1 MDESGFLSAAR
12 IAVVGLGL
20 MGGSLA
26 MALHGQCAALYG
38 VDPDPQAVALAIEK
52 RIVDRAACD
61 PAGLLPDADVIIL
74 AAPVRAILSELRRLP
89 DLHPGQAVVFDLGST
104 KRRIVE
110 AMQVLPDRFD
120 PIGGHPMCGKEKG
133 SLANAEAGLFRDAP
147 FALTPLGRTS
157 QRARRLARALALAL
171 GARPLELDAET
182 HDAWV
187 GATSHLPYLVANAL
201 AAAVPPEARPM
212 AGPGLRSTTR
222 LAPSP
227 STMMLDILTTNRD
240 HILAA
245 LAGYRHRLDAL
256 ESALQT
262 GDDAGLLA
270 ALADGAA
277 NYHRL
282 TAEGEAQ

>member
-1 MDESGFLSAAR
+1 MDESGFLSTAR
-12 IAVVGLGL
+12 IAILGLGL

-26 MALHGQCAALYG
+26 MALRGHCAALYG
-38 VDPDPQAVALAIEK
+38 VDPDPDTVALALEK
-52 RIVDRAACD
+52 QIVDRAACE
-61 PAGLLPDADVIIL
+61 PAALLPTADVIVL

-104 KRRIVE
+104 KRRILE
-110 AMQVLPDRFD
+110 AMQALPARFD

-133 SLANAEAGLFRDAP
+133 SLANADAGLFRGAA
-147 FALTPLGRTS
+147 FALTPLARTS
-157 QRARRLARALALAL
+157 PHARRLAQALALAV

-187 GATSHLPYLVANAL
+187 GATSHLPFLVSNAL
-201 AAAVPPEARPM
+201 AAAVPAEARPLV
-212 AGPGLRSTTR
+212 GPGLRSATR

-227 STMMLDILTTNRD
+227 SAMILDILTTNRD

-245 LAGYRHRLDAL
+245 VANFRLRLDAL

-262 GDDAGLLA
+262 GDDAGLQA
-270 ALADGAA
+270 ALAEGAA
-277 NYHRL
+277 NYRRL
-282 TAEGEAQ
+282 TAERENL

>member
-1 MDESGFLSAAR
+1 MDESGFISAAR

-38 VDPDPQAVALAIEK
+38 VDPDASAVSLARQK
-52 RIVDRAACD
+52 GIVDRAACD
-61 PAGLLPDADVIIL
+61 PAGLLPDADLIVL
-74 AAPVRAILSELRRLP
+74 AAPVRAILSELRRLS

-110 AMQVLPDRFD
+110 AMQALPERFD

-133 SLANAEAGLFRDAP
+133 TLAHAEPGLFQGAP
-147 FALTPLGRTS
+147 FALTPLRRTS
-157 QRARRLARALALAL
+157 ERARRMALAVVAAV
-171 GARPLELDAET
+171 GARPLELGAET

-187 GATSHLPYLVANAL
+187 GATSHLPYLAANAL

-227 STMMLDILTTNRD
+227 STMMLDVLTTNRD
-240 HILAA
+240 FILSA
-245 LAGYRHRLDAL
+245 LAQYRRRLDL
-256 ESALQT
+256 IERALQAE
-262 GDDAGLLA
+262 DDASLQA

-282 TAEGEAQ
+282 TAEGETR